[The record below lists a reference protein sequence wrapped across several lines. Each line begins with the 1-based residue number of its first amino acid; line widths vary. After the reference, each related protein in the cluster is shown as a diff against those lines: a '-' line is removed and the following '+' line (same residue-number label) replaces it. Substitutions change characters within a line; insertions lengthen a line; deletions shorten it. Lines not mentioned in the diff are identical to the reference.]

1 MIKKLGRNDHC
12 WCGSGKKYKAC
23 HEAFDDKLRYLEDIG
38 HIVPSHKLI
47 KTPEQI
53 EKIKESARINVAC
66 LDAVAAA
73 IHEGMNTAE
82 IDKIVYDVTTDMGG
96 IPAPLN
102 YEGYPYSV
110 CTSVNEQVC
119 HGFPSKDVILKS
131 GDIVNV
137 DCSTI
142 LHGYFSDSSRMFC
155 IGNVA
160 PEHKKLVDVAK
171 ECGLPVLRV
180 PAYSPQSVAEQGAA
194 LLMAVNRKP
203 HLSYERTTKFNFD
216 IAGLT
221 GIALYGKTAGIIGTG
236 KIGQCMINILKGFG
250 MDIVAYDAFPNPNL
264 GLEYVTLD
272 ELYARADV
280 ISIHCPLMPATR
292 HMIDKDAIAKMKDG
306 VIFINVARG
315 GLVDS
320 EALADAVE
328 AGKFRGVGM
337 DVCEKEHEYFFED
350 RSNLKEH
357 DKTLSRLLASDKVVI
372 SGHQAFLTE
381 EALEQMA
388 LITMDN
394 AKAFLEGAEL
404 VNEVK

>member
-1 MIKKLGRNDHC
+1 MKI
-12 WCGSGKKYKAC
+12 
-23 HEAFDDKLRYLEDIG
+23 AFFDTKSYW
-38 HIVPSHKLI
+38 V
-47 KTPEQI
+47 
-53 EKIKESARINVAC
+53 
-66 LDAVAAA
+66 DAFKPVAAKYGYEITFFNERLTPA
-73 IHEGMNTAE
+73 TAHLAAGHDATCSFVNDE
-82 IDKIVYDVTTDMGG
+82 VPAEVIRELKNLG
-96 IPAPLN
+96 IKVLLLRCA
-102 YEGYPYSV
+102 GFDSV
-110 CTSVNEQVC
+110 
-119 HGFPSKDVILKS
+119 DL
-131 GDIVNV
+131 
-137 DCSTI
+137 
-142 LHGYFSDSSRMFC
+142 
-155 IGNVA
+155 
-160 PEHKKLVDVAK
+160 DVAK

-280 ISIHCPLMPATR
+280 ISI
-292 HMIDKDAIAKMKDG
+292 
-306 VIFINVARG
+306 NVARG